1 MSNEHID
8 ISKIRQGNEFAFVQF
23 YRQYAQQAYLM
34 SYKYLGNKD
43 MAEDAVQELFV
54 KLWEHRAEL
63 DDDESVGGFVF
74 TMLKHLLLDTI
85 RHRRKDMFIVEHN
98 MEVLN
103 LVAVDADV
111 EEKEQADD
119 IHNIFK
125 RAFAMLSPKQQQIV
139 RYKLT
144 GKMSNTDI
152 AECMGISVNT
162 VKVQYY
168 IGLKRLREQA
178 ADLAYVTLV
187 ATTTWNML

>member
-1 MSNEHID
+1 MSNEHI
-8 ISKIRQGNEFAFVQF
+8 
-23 YRQYAQQAYLM
+23 
-34 SYKYLGNKD
+34 
-43 MAEDAVQELFV
+43 
-54 KLWEHRAEL
+54 
-63 DDDESVGGFVF
+63 
-74 TMLKHLLLDTI
+74 
-85 RHRRKDMFIVEHN
+85 DMFIVEHN

-111 EEKEQADD
+111 EQKEQADD

-187 ATTTWNML
+187 ATTTWNVL